1 MKRATTLTVTST
13 LQTKLTMAVIII
25 LMQLMILQM
34 MTTTM
39 TCLLLLAALA
49 PPVAHGGK
57 GAEEGEESAGEN
69 HSVVLILH
77 LVAEGHGDEGDASDE
92 VADVEEEETSEEAE
106 AGAEEPGGLLARPQA
121 PEGGAQ
127 VPHALHASITV
138 SGSDH
143 LLLFTLCSPRW
154 PPVPPVLG

>member
-1 MKRATTLTVTST
+1 
-13 LQTKLTMAVIII
+13 
-25 LMQLMILQM
+25 M
-34 MTTTM
+34 MTPTM

-49 PPVAHGGK
+49 PPVAHGGE
-57 GAEEGEESAGEN
+57 GAKEGEESAGKD

-121 PEGGAQ
+121 PKGGAQ
-127 VPHALHASITV
+127 VPHALHAAGSYHGA
-138 SGSDH
+138 SAGSDH
-143 LLLFTLCSPRW
+143 LLIFTVDSPRW